1 MASPVEPAVVL
12 EAQSLSIDFPADGGA
27 LRAVDNVSFT
37 IREGERLVLL
47 GPSGCGKSSILKAA
61 AGFLKPSAGSIALRG
76 RPASGP
82 GPDRVVVFQEFDQLL
97 PWKSVRDNV
106 LFGLKRKPGLSAQDA
121 RDKADAAI
129 ERVGLSRAAK
139 AYPHTLSG
147 GMKQRVAIARA
158 LAAEPEILLMDEP
171 FAALDALTRE
181 RLQEELIG
189 LADSLG
195 FTLLFVTH
203 AIDEAILVG
212 SRLHLLSAHPGRTV
226 ATFDV
231 SELGAGSWGSP
242 SFASVSEEVHRIL
255 FGGAGRRTPRSAA
268 AREPAHV

>member
-1 MASPVEPAVVL
+1 MAGAVSGSPTVL
-12 EAQSLSIDFPADGGA
+12 EARGLTLDFPAAQGS

-37 IREGERLVLL
+37 IRQGERLVLL

-61 AGFLKPSAGSIALRG
+61 AGFLSPSAGSIALRG
-76 RPASGP
+76 RPITGP

-97 PWKSVRDNV
+97 PWKTVRDNV
-106 LFGLKRKPGLSAQDA
+106 LFGLKRKPGLSTAEA

-129 ERVGLSRAAK
+129 ERVGLARAAS

-181 RLQEELIG
+181 RLQEELVG
-189 LADSLG
+189 LAETLG

-231 SELGAGSWGSP
+231 SAFGPGSWGSQD
-242 SFASVSEEVHRIL
+242 FEHVAGEVHRIL
-255 FGGAGRRTPRSAA
+255 FGGALRRSARPVLQEA
-268 AREPAHV
+268 TYV